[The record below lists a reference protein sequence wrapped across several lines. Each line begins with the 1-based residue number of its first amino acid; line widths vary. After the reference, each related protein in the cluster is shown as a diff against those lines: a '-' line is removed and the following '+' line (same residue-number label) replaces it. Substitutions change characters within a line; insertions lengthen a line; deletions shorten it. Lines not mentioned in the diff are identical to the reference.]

1 MLEGTWMGQRDQ
13 AAVEQSLEE
22 LEQIQRALAERAA
35 SPELANFA
43 ARMDAALAQVREG
56 LASAR
61 EGRGLGIYAIW
72 AQEEERRRFAREI
85 HDGPAQL
92 LNSVVL
98 RIDVCQ
104 RLVETDPQRLA
115 LELPQLKE
123 LVRLSLQD
131 VRKLIFDL
139 RPMALDDLGLV
150 PALRI
155 LLKDHTAKSGIQG
168 ELTVNGTEARFDGA
182 VEVALFRLVQ
192 EALTNVAKHSGA
204 SKVTIRID
212 LTDPDQIHLTVT
224 DDGVGFDLSTLRQ
237 QGAAGRF
244 GLVSMRER
252 AELLG
257 GRLTVVSARGAGTTL
272 QIQVPRWA
280 PQGGR
285 AWEK

>member
-1 MLEGTWMGQRDQ
+1 MGWRDQ
-13 AAVEQSLEE
+13 AVVERALEE
-22 LEQIQRALAERAA
+22 LASVQEALPAAE
-35 SPELANFA
+35 A
-43 ARMDAALAQVREG
+43 ARMSAALTVLKEG
-56 LASAR
+56 LAAAR
-61 EGRGLGIYAIW
+61 EGQGLGLYAIR

-104 RLVETDPQRLA
+104 RLLQTDPQRLV

-155 LLKDHTAKSGIQG
+155 LLKDQSTKTGIQA
-168 ELTVNGTEARFDGA
+168 ELVVDGSEARFDGS

-204 SKVTIRID
+204 AKVTIRVD
-212 LTDPDQIHLTVT
+212 LTDAEGVT
-224 DDGVGFDLSTLRQ
+224 LVVQDDGVGFDPVAMRG

-252 AELLG
+252 AELFG
-257 GRLTVVSARGAGTTL
+257 GTLTVVSARGAGTTL